1 MPTISSW
8 PYKRIVAVTFVV
20 GVFMDVLDVTIVNV
34 ALPTIGKKFGSTDTG
49 LEWVVT
55 GYLLSLAVWIPA
67 SGWVGDRIG
76 TKRVFLFALGMFTLG
91 STLCGLSWSIG
102 SLIAFRVL
110 QGVGGGMLV
119 PVGTAMLYRAYP
131 PNERA
136 RASSILSIPSVLGP
150 ALGPVL
156 GGVITT
162 HTSWRF
168 IFLINVPIGIAAFV
182 FGLLY
187 LKESS
192 EPMAGPF
199 DVPGFALS
207 AVGFGLVIF
216 GLAEVP
222 RRGWSSSLAV
232 IPTLLGVAVV
242 ALLVVYE
249 LRQSAPMLAFRLYA
263 DRAFRSANFVGFI
276 GMGAFIG
283 SIFLLPLFLQLYRGL
298 SPQESGLTTFTQAL
312 GFISV
317 SRFVGFAYMR
327 FGPRRLMVAG
337 LALSALINLNFLW
350 VDQFTNLWWIR
361 LIMFGRGLCLP
372 LLFIPLQ
379 ASAFATISLAD
390 TGRASSLFSTQ
401 RQVASAVGVAILGAI
416 LFTGLRVKTAAAVA
430 VGASSEG
437 VMHAQLDAYHRAFLW
452 VVIFY
457 AVGAVAALFVRDSDA
472 AATMG
477 PRSRPSRS
485 KGRSGTLIGRTHA
498 ARTPT

>member
-1 MPTISSW
+1 MPTLSSW
-8 PYKRIVAVTFVV
+8 PYKRIVAVAFVV

-34 ALPTIGKKFGSTDTG
+34 ALPTIGDKFGASATG

-67 SGWVGDRIG
+67 SGWLGDRIG

-91 STLCGLSWSIG
+91 SALCGLAWSIEA
-102 SLIAFRVL
+102 LIAFRVV
-110 QGVGGGMLV
+110 QGIGGGMLV

-131 PNERA
+131 PSERA
-136 RASSILSIPSVLGP
+136 RASSVLTIPSVLGP

-182 FGLLY
+182 FGLVY
-187 LKESS
+187 LQEGKE
-192 EPMAGPF
+192 PTAGKF

-207 AVGFGLVIF
+207 ATGFGLVIF
-216 GLAEVP
+216 GLSEVP
-222 RRGWSSSLAV
+222 RRGWTATLSIV
-232 IPTLLGVAVV
+232 PTAAGLVVV
-242 ALLVVYE
+242 AILILYE
-249 LRQSAPMLAFRLYA
+249 LRQSSPMLAFRLYA
-263 DRAFRSANFVGFI
+263 NRAFRSANIVGFI

-283 SIFLLPLFLQLYRGL
+283 SVFVLPLFLQLYRGL

-312 GFISV
+312 GFIAIA
-317 SRFVGFAYMR
+317 RYVGLAYMR
-327 FGPRRLMVAG
+327 LGPRRLMVAG
-337 LALSALINLNFLW
+337 LLLSALINLNFLW
-350 VDQFTNLWWIR
+350 VDEHTNLWWIR

-379 ASAFATISLAD
+379 ASAFASITMAE

-416 LFTGLRVKTAAAVA
+416 LFTGIRTKTAAAA
-430 VGASSEG
+430 AAGATGEG
-437 VMHAQLDAYHRAFLW
+437 LEKAQLEAYHRSFLW

-457 AVGAVAALFVRDSDA
+457 VIGAVAALFVRDADA

-477 PRSRPSRS
+477 PR
-485 KGRSGTLIGRTHA
+485 
-498 ARTPT
+498 

>member
-1 MPTISSW
+1 MPAVSSW
-8 PYKRIVAVTFVV
+8 PYKRIVAVAFVV
-20 GVFMDVLDVTIVNV
+20 SVFMDVLDVTIVNV
-34 ALPTIGKKFGSTDTG
+34 ALKTIGDKFGASATG

-76 TKRVFLFALGMFTLG
+76 TKRVFLFALGMFTMG
-91 STLCGLSWSIG
+91 SALCGLSWNIG
-102 SLIAFRVL
+102 ALIAFRVV
-110 QGVGGGMLV
+110 QGIGGGMLV

-131 PNERA
+131 PSERA
-136 RASSILSIPSVLGP
+136 RASAVLSIPSVLGP

-168 IFLINVPIGIAAFV
+168 IFLINVPIGVAAFV

-187 LKESS
+187 LKEST
-192 EPMAGPF
+192 EPTVGSF
-199 DVPGFALS
+199 DYKGFALS
-207 AVGFGLVIF
+207 ATGFGLVIF
-216 GLAEVP
+216 GLSEVP
-222 RRGWSSSLAV
+222 RRGWSSPVAV
-232 IPTLLGVAVV
+232 IPTMVGLVVV
-242 ALLVVYE
+242 AALIVYE
-249 LRQSAPMLAFRLYA
+249 LRQSAPMLAFRLYTN
-263 DRAFRSANFVGFI
+263 RAFRSANFVGFV

-283 SIFLLPLFLQLYRGL
+283 SIFILPLFLQNYRGL

-312 GFISV
+312 GFIAV
-317 SRFVGFAYMR
+317 SRFVGLAYMR
-327 FGPRRLMVAG
+327 LGPRRLMVAG
-337 LALSALINLNFLW
+337 LALSAVINLNFLW
-350 VDQFTNLWWIR
+350 VDGHTNLWWIR

-372 LLFIPLQ
+372 MLFIPLQ
-379 ASAFATISLAD
+379 ASAFATISLPD

-401 RQVASAVGVAILGAI
+401 RQLASAVGVAILGAI

-430 VGASSEG
+430 AGATSEG
-437 VMHAQLDAYHRAFLW
+437 VQRAQLDAYHRAFLW

-457 AVGAVAALFVRDSDA
+457 AVGAVAALFVRDADA

-477 PRSRPSRS
+477 PRSSAPRSRGS
-485 KGRSGTLIGRTHA
+485 DEEAGRAHE

>member
-1 MPTISSW
+1 MPAVSTW
-8 PYKRIVAVTFVV
+8 PYKKIVAVTFVV

-34 ALPTIGKKFGSTDTG
+34 ALPTIGKKFGASDTG

-102 SLIAFRVL
+102 SLIAFRVV

-136 RASSILSIPSVLGP
+136 RASSMLSIPSVLGP

-162 HTSWRF
+162 HTTWRF

-192 EPMAGPF
+192 EPTAGSF
-199 DVPGFALS
+199 DVSGFALS
-207 AVGFGLVIF
+207 AAGFGLVIF

-222 RRGWSSSLAV
+222 RRGWSSALAV
-232 IPTLLGVAVV
+232 IPTVGGMVV
-242 ALLVVYE
+242 LAILVLFE

-263 DRAFRSANFVGFI
+263 DRAFRSANFVGFV

-283 SIFLLPLFLQLYRGL
+283 SIFILPLFLQNYRGL

-312 GFISV
+312 GFICV
-317 SRFVGFAYMR
+317 SRFVGLAYMR
-327 FGPRRLMVAG
+327 FGPRRPGRTRPPPIEALDQVEWERGGKRAALKERSCAG
-337 LALSALINLNFLW
+337 W
-350 VDQFTNLWWIR
+350 
-361 LIMFGRGLCLP
+361 FGRA
-372 LLFIPLQ
+372 
-379 ASAFATISLAD
+379 ASKS
-390 TGRASSLFSTQ
+390 
-401 RQVASAVGVAILGAI
+401 
-416 LFTGLRVKTAAAVA
+416 
-430 VGASSEG
+430 
-437 VMHAQLDAYHRAFLW
+437 
-452 VVIFY
+452 
-457 AVGAVAALFVRDSDA
+457 
-472 AATMG
+472 
-477 PRSRPSRS
+477 
-485 KGRSGTLIGRTHA
+485 
-498 ARTPT
+498 ARTGAKARL

>member
-1 MPTISSW
+1 MPTLTSW
-8 PYKRIVAVTFVV
+8 PYKRIVAVAFVV

-34 ALPTIGKKFGSTDTG
+34 ALPTIGDKFGASATG

-67 SGWVGDRIG
+67 SGWLGDRVG

-91 STLCGLSWSIG
+91 SALCGLSWSIEA
-102 SLIAFRVL
+102 LIAFRVV
-110 QGVGGGMLV
+110 QGIGGGMLV

-131 PNERA
+131 PSERA
-136 RASSILSIPSVLGP
+136 RASSVLTIPSVLGP

-182 FGLLY
+182 FGVLY
-187 LKESS
+187 LQEGKE
-192 EPMAGPF
+192 PTAGKF

-207 AVGFGLVIF
+207 ATGFGLVIF
-216 GLAEVP
+216 GLSEVP
-222 RRGWSSSLAV
+222 RRGWTAALSIV
-232 IPTLLGVAVV
+232 PTAAGLVVV
-242 ALLVVYE
+242 AILILYE
-249 LRQSAPMLAFRLYA
+249 LRQSSPMLAFRLYA
-263 DRAFRSANFVGFI
+263 NRAFRSANIVGFI

-283 SIFLLPLFLQLYRGL
+283 SVFVLPLFLQLYRGL

-312 GFISV
+312 GFIAIA
-317 SRFVGFAYMR
+317 RYVGIAYMR
-327 FGPRRLMVAG
+327 LGPRRLMVAG
-337 LALSALINLNFLW
+337 LLFSALINLNFLW
-350 VDQFTNLWWIR
+350 VDEHTNLWWIR

-379 ASAFATISLAD
+379 ASAFASITMAD

-416 LFTGLRVKTAAAVA
+416 LFTGIRTKTAAAA
-430 VGASSEG
+430 AAGATGEG
-437 VMHAQLDAYHRAFLW
+437 LKKAQLDAYHRSFLW

-457 AVGAVAALFVRDSDA
+457 AVGAVAALFVRDADA

-477 PRSRPSRS
+477 PRSER
-485 KGRSGTLIGRTHA
+485 A
-498 ARTPT
+498 

>member
-1 MPTISSW
+1 MPAVSSW
-8 PYKRIVAVTFVV
+8 PYKKVVAVTFVV

-34 ALPTIGKKFGSTDTG
+34 ALDTIGKKFGASETG

-67 SGWVGDRIG
+67 SGWLGDRYG
-76 TKRVFLFALGMFTLG
+76 TKRVFLFALAMFTLG
-91 STLCGLSWSIG
+91 SALCGLSWDIG
-102 SLIAFRVL
+102 SLIAFRVV
-110 QGVGGGMLV
+110 QGIGGGMLV

-136 RASSILSIPSVLGP
+136 RASAVLSIPSVLGP

-182 FGLLY
+182 FGLVY
-187 LKESS
+187 LKESA
-192 EPMAGPF
+192 EPTAGGF
-199 DVPGFALS
+199 DVPGFILS
-207 AVGFGLVIF
+207 ASGFGLVIF
-216 GLAEVP
+216 GLSEIP
-222 RRGWSSSLAV
+222 RRGWSSNLV
-232 IPTLLGVAVV
+232 IFPSVAGFVVV
-242 ALLVVYE
+242 AILVLYE
-249 LRQSAPMLAFRLYA
+249 LRQTAPMLAFRLFA
-263 DRAFRSANFVGFI
+263 NRAFRSANVVGFV

-283 SIFLLPLFLQLYRGL
+283 SMFALPLFLQRYRGL

-317 SRFVGFAYMR
+317 SRFVGIAYMR
-327 FGPRRLMVAG
+327 LGPRRLMVAG
-337 LALSALINLNFLW
+337 LALSAVINLNFLW
-350 VDQFTNLWWIR
+350 VDDHTNLWWIR

-390 TGRASSLFSTQ
+390 TGRGSSLISTS
-401 RQVASAVGVAILGAI
+401 RQISSAVGVAVLGAI
-416 LFTGLRVKTAAAVA
+416 LFTGVRTRTAAAA
-430 VGASSEG
+430 ASGATADT
-437 VMHAQLDAYHRAFLW
+437 VHQAQLGAYHRTFLW
-452 VVIFY
+452 VAIFY
-457 AVGAVAALFVRDSDA
+457 AAGAIVALFVRDADA

-477 PRSRPSRS
+477 PRS
-485 KGRSGTLIGRTHA
+485 
-498 ARTPT
+498 

>member
-192 EPMAGPF
+192 EPMAGRF

-242 ALLVVYE
+242 ALLVFYE
-249 LRQSAPMLAFRLYA
+249 LRHSAPMLAFRLYA

-317 SRFVGFAYMR
+317 SRFVGLAYMR

-372 LLFIPLQ
+372 
-379 ASAFATISLAD
+379 
-390 TGRASSLFSTQ
+390 
-401 RQVASAVGVAILGAI
+401 
-416 LFTGLRVKTAAAVA
+416 
-430 VGASSEG
+430 
-437 VMHAQLDAYHRAFLW
+437 
-452 VVIFY
+452 
-457 AVGAVAALFVRDSDA
+457 
-472 AATMG
+472 
-477 PRSRPSRS
+477 
-485 KGRSGTLIGRTHA
+485 
-498 ARTPT
+498 

>member
-1 MPTISSW
+1 MPAMSTW
-8 PYKRIVAVTFVV
+8 PYKRIVAIAFVV

-34 ALPTIGKKFGSTDTG
+34 ALPTIGDRFGASATS

-76 TKRVFLFALGMFTLG
+76 TKRVFLFALAMFTLG
-91 STLCGLSWSIG
+91 SALCGLSWSIG
-102 SLIAFRVL
+102 ALIAFRVV
-110 QGVGGGMLV
+110 QGIGGGMLV

-131 PNERA
+131 PSERA
-136 RASSILSIPSVLGP
+136 RASSVLTIPSVLGP

-156 GGVITT
+156 GGIITT
-162 HTSWRF
+162 HTSWRL
-168 IFLINVPIGIAAFV
+168 IFLINVPIGIAGFV

-187 LKESS
+187 LKEGK
-192 EPMAGPF
+192 EPTAGKF

-207 AVGFGLVIF
+207 ATGFGLVIF
-216 GLAEVP
+216 GLSEVP
-222 RRGWSSSLAV
+222 RRGWTSALSI
-232 IPTLLGVAVV
+232 IPTAVGLVVV
-242 ALLVVYE
+242 AILILYE
-249 LRQSAPMLAFRLYA
+249 LRQSSPMLAFRLYA
-263 DRAFRSANFVGFI
+263 NRAFRSANIVGFV

-283 SIFLLPLFLQLYRGL
+283 SVFVLPLFLQLYRGL

-312 GFISV
+312 GFIGIA
-317 SRFVGFAYMR
+317 RYVGIAYMR
-327 FGPRRLMVAG
+327 IGPRRLMVAG
-337 LALSALINLNFLW
+337 LLLSALINMNFLW
-350 VDQFTNLWWIR
+350 VDEHTNLWWIR

-379 ASAFATISLAD
+379 ASAFASISLAD

-416 LFTGLRVKTAAAVA
+416 LFTGIRTKTAAAA
-430 VGASSEG
+430 AAGATSEG
-437 VMHAQLDAYHRAFLW
+437 LKKAQLEAYHRSFLW

-457 AVGAVAALFVRDSDA
+457 VVGAIAALFVRDDDA

-477 PRSRPSRS
+477 PRSGARS
-485 KGRSGTLIGRTHA
+485 EGA
-498 ARTPT
+498 